1 MYAGGSDDF
10 RGYVWKIPPISQLIA
25 ARNEISAAEWE
36 TGGMGSPVGMSSQ
49 NLHHLRRISPLN
61 FSLFFFSAF
70 TEGRKESK
78 IIPYEISTPL
88 CRLTGPSSFLPL

>member
-61 FSLFFFSAF
+61 FSLFFQPSLRA
-70 TEGRKESK
+70 EKSRKLS
-78 IIPYEISTPL
+78 
-88 CRLTGPSSFLPL
+88 LTKSPRPSVD